1 MRMSEWNFYFGFN
14 MRYYAIDLF
23 INFFKY
29 YYSPL
34 SLSQLNNLL
43 VGEEMGKMTDLEGDN
58 TD

>member
-1 MRMSEWNFYFGFN
+1 

>member
-1 MRMSEWNFYFGFN
+1 MHYC
-14 MRYYAIDLF
+14 AIDLF

-29 YYSPL
+29 YYSSI